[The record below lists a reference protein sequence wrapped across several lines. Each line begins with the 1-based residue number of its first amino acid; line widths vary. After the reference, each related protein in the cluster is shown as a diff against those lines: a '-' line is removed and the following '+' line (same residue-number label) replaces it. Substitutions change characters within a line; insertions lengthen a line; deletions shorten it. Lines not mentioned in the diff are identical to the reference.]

1 MNYFKKVSGA
11 LGRKK
16 FLFWGIFAVL
26 LLATGF
32 FVLNGEKPT
41 DGSIVVSHSDFINQV
56 SVSGKVVAAEE
67 VDLGFTIG
75 GMVKNIFASVG
86 ERVNRGTSLAK
97 IDAKEAEENLRQA
110 EISLLDAKLSLEKL
124 QVESS
129 KENMSADL
137 KSAYDRGYTAVS
149 DAFLD
154 LSSIVVGLED
164 VLDDSSLSYNVARI
178 SGNTALR
185 YREEAEKAYY
195 KAQNAF
201 KINRKSFAL
210 LARNSS
216 GEAIE
221 EGIVESYET
230 VGLLYDALK
239 VTKKLADYLE
249 NESENSDLASLGNEL
264 VEFIT
269 DINPHFADLLS
280 AQTSIKSYKD
290 AFTSADLEIKD
301 LLLSIKEKEKL
312 SDYYIRAPFPGVVT
326 KTDAKVGEIVS
337 SNTPVVTLMS
347 ADTFQIESFIP
358 EINIA
363 RVKLEEDAKITL
375 DAYGEDA
382 LFYAKVVSIDP
393 AETVRDGVSTYKVK
407 LQFSEADSRI
417 KSGMTANVSI
427 VVFKK
432 ENVIVMPRGVI
443 FERDGKKFVQVER
456 GKEISDREVTLGEVS
471 ALGQIEI
478 SSGLS
483 DGEVVLLNP
492 KQ

>member
-1 MNYFKKVSGA
+1 M
-11 LGRKK
+11 
-16 FLFWGIFAVL
+16 
-26 LLATGF
+26 
-32 FVLNGEKPT
+32 
-41 DGSIVVSHSDFINQV
+41 
-56 SVSGKVVAAEE
+56 
-67 VDLGFTIG
+67 
-75 GMVKNIFASVG
+75 
-86 ERVNRGTSLAK
+86 
-97 IDAKEAEENLRQA
+97 
-110 EISLLDAKLSLEKL
+110 
-124 QVESS
+124 
-129 KENMSADL
+129 
-137 KSAYDRGYTAVS
+137 
-149 DAFLD
+149 
-154 LSSIVVGLED
+154 
-164 VLDDSSLSYNVARI
+164 
-178 SGNTALR
+178 
-185 YREEAEKAYY
+185 
-195 KAQNAF
+195 
-201 KINRKSFAL
+201 
-210 LARNSS
+210 
-216 GEAIE
+216 
-221 EGIVESYET
+221 
-230 VGLLYDALK
+230 
-239 VTKKLADYLE
+239 
-249 NESENSDLASLGNEL
+249 
-264 VEFIT
+264 
-269 DINPHFADLLS
+269 
-280 AQTSIKSYKD
+280 
-290 AFTSADLEIKD
+290 
-301 LLLSIKEKEKL
+301 
-312 SDYYIRAPFPGVVT
+312 VT